1 MENPN
6 RCPIIAE
13 VTGSSPVSPT
23 IASVHINELGHLPIA
38 VVLEALLDDKAKRRL
53 RLRHMQNEELLKLY
67 DSDLVLRLHN
77 AKDLSDHRK
86 MLARFLVEYLG
97 SYPPTPELAKG
108 FLAQY
113 ANRKPRTLARYAKMI
128 RGFMKWFGE
137 PMDDLKIKIPR
148 SLPPYTEDDDI
159 AKIIEAAQLK
169 KTHKRLGVRDAALII
184 TAVRTGLRRA
194 ELANLEPKDIHPDFL
209 VVRNGKGGKDR
220 VVALSPSVKSLLHHF
235 TEDMAPSERVFGLK
249 PACISNKIRQFA
261 KKAGLD
267 GFHTHTLRHKFATD
281 LLERGANIKQIQE
294 LLGHENLSTTEVY
307 LSIVNQSLHDAVNLL
322 DQTEKA
328 EPEGEPEGEP
338 LFSSATA
345 VVTKVG

>member
-1 MENPN
+1 M
-6 RCPIIAE
+6 
-13 VTGSSPVSPT
+13 
-23 IASVHINELGHLPIA
+23 
-38 VVLEALLDDKAKRRL
+38 K
-53 RLRHMQNEELLKLY
+53 NEELLKLY
-67 DSDLVLRLHN
+67 DTDLVLKLHN
-77 AKDLSDHRK
+77 PKDLSDHRK
-86 MLARFLVEYLG
+86 MLARFLLEHLNG
-97 SYPPTPELAKG
+97 QPPSVMLAKS
-108 FLAQY
+108 FLSQY
-113 ANRKPRTLARYAKMI
+113 ASHKPRTLARYGKMI
-128 RGFMKWFGE
+128 GGLMKWLGDSWDF
-137 PMDDLKIKIPR
+137 KVKIPK
-148 SLPPYTEDDDI
+148 SLPAYTEDADI
-159 AKIIEAAQLK
+159 VELIKAAQDK

-194 ELANLEPKDIHPDFL
+194 ELANLERQDIHDDFL
-209 VVRNGKGGKDR
+209 VVKNGKGGKDR

-235 TEDMAPSERVFGLK
+235 TEDMAPGENVFKLK

-267 GFHTHTLRHKFATD
+267 SFSTHTLRHKFASD
-281 LLERGANIKQIQE
+281 LLEKGANIKVVQE
-294 LLGHENLSTTEVY
+294 LLGHENLATTEVY